1 MTYYA
6 VLDTN
11 VLVSALMKDRSVPGM
26 VLNHAI
32 NGAIIPLY
40 SDETLREYEEVLR
53 RSKFNFLPE
62 KVDKILEGIKTRGIL
77 LKPEQTDLHFIDMND
92 IVFYE
97 VVMEKRKTDEAW
109 LVTGNIKHFP
119 KEPFI
124 VTPREMLDII
134 EGVHKQ
140 STNG

>member
-1 MTYYA
+1 MKYYA

-11 VLVSALMKDRSVPGM
+11 VLVSALMKRNSVPAA
-26 VLNHAI
+26 VLKHLSVV
-32 NGAIIPLY
+32 PLY
-40 SDETLREYEEVLR
+40 NKGIFDEYEEVLR
-53 RSKFNFLPE
+53 RAKFHFAEQDIQELFDSIRE
-62 KVDKILEGIKTRGIL
+62 RGIMVDA
-77 LKPEQTDLHFIDMND
+77 ESISDADFTDTEDV
-92 IVFYE
+92 VFYE

-119 KEPFI
+119 KETFI

>member
-1 MTYYA
+1 MDA
-6 VLDTN
+6 ESISDADFSDTED
-11 VLVSALMKDRSVPGM
+11 V
-26 VLNHAI
+26 
-32 NGAIIPLY
+32 
-40 SDETLREYEEVLR
+40 
-53 RSKFNFLPE
+53 
-62 KVDKILEGIKTRGIL
+62 
-77 LKPEQTDLHFIDMND
+77 
-92 IVFYE
+92 VFYE

-134 EGVHKQ
+134 EGVHKR

>member
-1 MTYYA
+1 MKYYA

-11 VLVSALMKDRSVPGM
+11 VLVSALMKRASVPAA
-26 VLNHAI
+26 VLKHASI
-32 NGAIIPLY
+32 VPLY
-40 SDETLREYEEVLR
+40 NEGIFAEYEEVLR
-53 RSKFNFLPE
+53 RDKFHFAEQDIQELFDSIRE
-62 KVDKILEGIKTRGIL
+62 RGIMVDA
-77 LKPEQTDLHFIDMND
+77 ESISDADFTDTEDV
-92 IVFYE
+92 VFYE

-119 KEPFI
+119 KETFI